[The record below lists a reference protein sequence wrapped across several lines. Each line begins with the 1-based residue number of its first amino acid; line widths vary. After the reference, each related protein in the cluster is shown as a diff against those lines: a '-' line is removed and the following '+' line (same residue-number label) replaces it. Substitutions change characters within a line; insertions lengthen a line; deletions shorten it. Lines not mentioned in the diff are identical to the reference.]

1 MKIAIG
7 NDHAGV
13 DVKRK
18 IENHLSEKG
27 HKVINKGYDGKES
40 VDYPDF
46 IHPVSIE
53 VKEKNVQIGII
64 ICGSGNGAAMTA
76 NKHKGI
82 RAAICWNEEI
92 AELARQHND
101 ANVISIPSRFLSEE
115 KIINIVETFIKTGF
129 EGGRHKRR
137 IDKIDGNDWV
147 ERTNVLWYK
156 HQGVLWNI

>member
-13 DVKRK
+13 EVKRK
-18 IENHLSEKG
+18 IENFLSEKG
-27 HKVINKGYDGKES
+27 HTVINKGSDGKEK

-53 VKEKNVQIGII
+53 VKEKKAQIGII

-101 ANVISIPSRFLSEE
+101 ANIVSIPSRFLSEE
-115 KIINIVETFIKTGF
+115 EIIKIIEVFIKTSF
-129 EGGRHKRR
+129 DGGRHKRR
-137 IDKIDGNDWV
+137 IEKIDEKD
-147 ERTNVLWYK
+147 
-156 HQGVLWNI
+156 

>member
-13 DVKRK
+13 DVKKK
-18 IENHLSEKG
+18 IERYLIKKG
-27 HKVINKGYDGKES
+27 IEVINKGYDGKES

-46 IHPVSIE
+46 IHPVSQE
-53 VKEKNVQIGII
+53 VKEKKVEFGII

-76 NKHKGI
+76 NKHKGV
-82 RAAICWNEEI
+82 RAAICWSEEI

-101 ANVISIPSRFLSEE
+101 ANIISIPSRFLSEE
-115 KIINIVETFIKTGF
+115 GIINIIEVFIKTGF

-137 IDKIDGNDWV
+137 IEKIDEND
-147 ERTNVLWYK
+147 
-156 HQGVLWNI
+156 

>member
-13 DVKRK
+13 EVKRN
-18 IENHLSEKG
+18 IEKHLSKKG
-27 HKVINKGYDGKES
+27 YTVINKGYDGEES

-46 IHPVSIE
+46 IHPVSQE
-53 VKEKNVQIGII
+53 VKEKKAQIGII

-82 RAAICWNEEI
+82 RAAICWNAEI
-92 AELARQHND
+92 AELARQHNN
-101 ANVISIPSRFLSEE
+101 ANIISIPSRFLSEE
-115 KIINIVETFIKTGF
+115 KIIKIVDIFIKTGF

-137 IDKIDGNDWV
+137 IEKIDSND
-147 ERTNVLWYK
+147 
-156 HQGVLWNI
+156 

>member
-13 DVKRK
+13 EVKRK
-18 IENHLSEKG
+18 IENYLSEKG
-27 HKVINKGYDGKES
+27 HTVINKGSDGKES

-53 VKEKNVQIGII
+53 VKEKKVQIGII

-82 RAAICWNEEI
+82 RAAICWSEEI
-92 AELARQHND
+92 AALAKQHNN
-101 ANVISIPSRFLSEE
+101 ANIISIPSRFLSSD
-115 KIINIVETFIKTGF
+115 KILNIVDVFIKVEF
-129 EGGRHKRR
+129 EGGRHERR
-137 IDKIDGNDWV
+137 IKKIDKND
-147 ERTNVLWYK
+147 
-156 HQGVLWNI
+156 

>member
-13 DVKRK
+13 EVKRK
-18 IENHLSEKG
+18 IEKFLSEKG
-27 HKVINKGYDGKES
+27 HTVINKGSDGKEK

-53 VKEKNVQIGII
+53 VKEKKAQIGII

-101 ANVISIPSRFLSEE
+101 ANIVSIPSRFLSEE
-115 KIINIVETFIKTGF
+115 EIIKIIEVFIKTSF
-129 EGGRHKRR
+129 DGGRHKRR
-137 IDKIDGNDWV
+137 IEKIDEKD
-147 ERTNVLWYK
+147 
-156 HQGVLWNI
+156 